1 MYFENADGNYIYSPS
16 VTGLGGIMQPH
27 NPMLGATYRMLPLLP
42 GDMFTPTD
50 AMNVGMPDQNA
61 VLSGMQFN
69 NESLCGFGAVQDAIS
84 TLSIVD
90 LLTRA

>member
-16 VTGLGGIMQPH
+16 VTGLDGIMQPH
-27 NPMLGATYRMLPLLP
+27 NPMLGATYRMSPLLP

-50 AMNVGMPDQNA
+50 AMNVGMTDPTGI
-61 VLSGMQFN
+61 LSGMQFN